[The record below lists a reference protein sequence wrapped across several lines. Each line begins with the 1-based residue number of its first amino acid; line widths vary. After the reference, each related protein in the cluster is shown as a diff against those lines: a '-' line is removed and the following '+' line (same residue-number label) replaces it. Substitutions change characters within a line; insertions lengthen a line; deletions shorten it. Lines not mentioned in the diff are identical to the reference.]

1 MVSPRLRKHAR
12 EIVYLQKA
20 RPCVSKHIID
30 KADRSLIECL
40 CECADNILKGN
51 VQLTPAQR
59 DKLKKNR
66 SGLRDLVKK
75 SVSLKRRKSLLKKGT
90 KTLGREAK
98 RIGLNIAGDVVQ
110 GKNVKHASQSTEND
124 RKRSE
129 QGHRIRRTTWRKDC
143 KKTCERK
150 RPDNGTHRTTSSD
163 KRWPSSTH
171 NRANARHRSWICL
184 VYLLPRLAWSMAIG
198 NRKD

>member
-1 MVSPRLRKHAR
+1 MVSPRLRKHAS

-51 VQLTPAQR
+51 VQLTRAQR

-75 SVSLKRRKSLLKKGT
+75 SVSLKKKKAILQKGGFLGSLLAPIASVVGP
-90 KTLGREAK
+90 L
-98 RIGLNIAGDVVQ
+98 ISGLLQ
-110 GKNVKHASQSTEND
+110 
-124 RKRSE
+124 
-129 QGHRIRRTTWRKDC
+129 
-143 KKTCERK
+143 
-150 RPDNGTHRTTSSD
+150 
-163 KRWPSSTH
+163 
-171 NRANARHRSWICL
+171 
-184 VYLLPRLAWSMAIG
+184 
-198 NRKD
+198 